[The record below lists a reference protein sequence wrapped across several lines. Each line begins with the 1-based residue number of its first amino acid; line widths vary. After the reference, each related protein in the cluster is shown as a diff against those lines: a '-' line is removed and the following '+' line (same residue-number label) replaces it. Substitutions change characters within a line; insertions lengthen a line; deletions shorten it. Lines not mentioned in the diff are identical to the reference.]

1 MADVVGQR
9 QSFGQIL
16 VKPQDGGHRAGDL
29 RHFDGVRQTVSEMI
43 AEAGCEYLCLGLQP
57 AEGARMH
64 DAVAV
69 ALERVTGGMRG
80 FRVTAPSA
88 ALHWK
93 PEMAEHGVPGYWGGR
108 LPSARGAAR
117 LTEPGL
123 ARRGP
128 SSFRASAGLVG
139 ASILASM
146 IAAWSV
152 ETNTVGLSISDRS
165 ICSPGPGLPSAK

>member
-69 ALERVTGGMRG
+69 ALKRVTVGMRG
-80 FRVTAPSA
+80 FRVTPPSA

-93 PEMAEHGVPGYWGGR
+93 PEMAEHGVPGYWAASSRGKMT
-108 LPSARGAAR
+108 SAA
-117 LTEPGL
+117 
-123 ARRGP
+123 
-128 SSFRASAGLVG
+128 SFKDFIVSHR
-139 ASILASM
+139 
-146 IAAWSV
+146 
-152 ETNTVGLSISDRS
+152 
-165 ICSPGPGLPSAK
+165 